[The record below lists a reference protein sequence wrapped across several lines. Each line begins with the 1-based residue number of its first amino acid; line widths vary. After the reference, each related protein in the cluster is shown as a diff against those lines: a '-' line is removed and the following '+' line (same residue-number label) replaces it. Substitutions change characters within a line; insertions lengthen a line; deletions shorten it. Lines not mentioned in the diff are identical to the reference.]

1 MKNLCFLSYISG
13 HVWFSNLEKENETGL
28 YSLQALSWLVPVY
41 LYKVIPLLTHYIP
54 AILNVSVSQTH
65 HLINS
70 CWKTLPPSHFAW
82 FSPNPLS
89 CICSDTAAFQK
100 LVQTVWVPSSLF
112 PQVLTFP
119 CCWLPALS
127 LWVVP
132 GCELLEGEG
141 SVPITVDSL
150 QVCDQFCPFQVVELA
165 KLLIALPLCLR
176 SLFVEW
182 V

>member
-28 YSLQALSWLVPVY
+28 YSLQALSWSVPVY

-119 CCWLPALS
+119 CCWLPALKPVS
-127 LWVVP
+127 CTRVWAPWGWGQCSRYCWLTAGLW
-132 GCELLEGEG
+132 
-141 SVPITVDSL
+141 SV
-150 QVCDQFCPFQVVELA
+150 
-165 KLLIALPLCLR
+165 LPLPSC
-176 SLFVEW
+176 W
-182 V
+182 TC

>member
-1 MKNLCFLSYISG
+1 MWLSNFG
-13 HVWFSNLEKENETGL
+13 KENKTGL
-28 YSLQALSWLVPVY
+28 YSLQALSWSVPVY

-70 CWKTLPPSHFAW
+70 CWKTLLPSHFAW

-100 LVQTVWVPSSLF
+100 LVQTVCVPSSVF
-112 PQVLTFP
+112 PQVLTLP
-119 CCWLPALS
+119 CWWLSALS

-150 QVCDQFCPFQVVELA
+150 PRFVTSSAPS
-165 KLLIALPLCLR
+165 KLFNLLSYLLCLR
-176 SLFVEW
+176 SLFVQW